1 MVLSVADTGTGMTP
15 EVRDRVF
22 EPFFTTKEAG
32 RGSGLG
38 LSMVYGFVKQSQGLI
53 EIESIPAPAAGHGT
67 TVRMLFPL
75 AEHKEM
81 QAKPGSGSDELQ
93 GGSERILV
101 VEDEPSVRVLVVSQ
115 LERLGYRVTEA
126 ANGSEALSILR
137 RDADAFDL
145 LLTDV
150 VMPGPVS
157 GDILADE
164 ARRLCPGVPVVL
176 MSGYPEGT
184 IAATGR
190 SPPGQILLS
199 KPFRKAELARV
210 VRQAL
215 MEVGEAAAKGPG
227 PAQRP

>member
-1 MVLSVADTGTGMTP
+1 MKSTCA
-15 EVRDRVF
+15 
-22 EPFFTTKEAG
+22 
-32 RGSGLG
+32 
-38 LSMVYGFVKQSQGLI
+38 
-53 EIESIPAPAAGHGT
+53 
-67 TVRMLFPL
+67 
-75 AEHKEM
+75 
-81 QAKPGSGSDELQ
+81 
-93 GGSERILV
+93 LV

-164 ARRLCPGVPVVL
+164 ARRLCPGMAVVL

-184 IAATGR
+184 IAATGQ
-190 SPPGQILLS
+190 SPAGQILLS

-215 MEVGEAAAKGPG
+215 MEAAEAAAKGPG